1 MILANNKLKNKMKSA
16 GLILLSLM
24 MLNFSAC
31 KLCKNKDKEVADKS
45 TPQTTIQKIIVDDNF
60 TTPAN
65 NVSSDIIK
73 TSIEGNILTIEVSYS
88 GGCEEHDFKLYFN
101 GMYKKSL
108 PPKADFVLVH
118 DNKGDACRSIVEKKL
133 KFDISASQYVG
144 SKEMMV
150 TVNGFQEMSYT
161 Y

>member
-1 MILANNKLKNKMKSA
+1 MQKSF
-16 GLILLSLM
+16 LLFLSL
-24 MLNFSAC
+24 LFFLPAC
-31 KLCKNKDKEVADKS
+31 KLGKGNDGTTNKNVQS
-45 TPQTTIQKIIVDDNF
+45 SIQKIIVDDNF

-65 NVSSDIIK
+65 NVSTDIFK

-118 DNKGDACRSIVEKKL
+118 DNKGDACRSIVEKTL
-133 KFDISASQYVG
+133 KFDISAAQYVG

-150 TVNGFQEMSYT
+150 NVNGFQEMSYT